1 MQPKKI
7 KKKRQRGEREKK
19 SEQIPSF
26 SPLSLSLPLS
36 HLLLL
41 MIFNLLQQ
49 QQQQNNL
56 AKFQSQVVHS

>member
-1 MQPKKI
+1 
-7 KKKRQRGEREKK
+7 
-19 SEQIPSF
+19 
-26 SPLSLSLPLS
+26 
-36 HLLLL
+36 